1 MSVRKMEMTWKPG
14 ERAER
19 AVKREHPVL
28 PGARVSGKVPRREAG
43 LELTLLRAVCPLVG
57 VGGMAPGAEGTEVH
71 SQSQG
76 GAGRVLETVGGVSD
90 GRPRVD

>member
-28 PGARVSGKVPRREAG
+28 
-43 LELTLLRAVCPLVG
+43 TLLRAVCPLVG
-57 VGGMAPGAEGTEVH
+57 VGGMALGAEGTEVH

-76 GAGRVLETVGGVSD
+76 GAGRVLETVSGVSD
-90 GRPRVD
+90 GRSRVD

>member
-19 AVKREHPVL
+19 AVKREHPV
-28 PGARVSGKVPRREAG
+28 
-43 LELTLLRAVCPLVG
+43 LTLLRAVCPLVG

>member
-57 VGGMAPGAEGTEVH
+57 VGGMAR
-71 SQSQG
+71 
-76 GAGRVLETVGGVSD
+76 GRKEQKCTVRAKEELGVC
-90 GRPRVD
+90 